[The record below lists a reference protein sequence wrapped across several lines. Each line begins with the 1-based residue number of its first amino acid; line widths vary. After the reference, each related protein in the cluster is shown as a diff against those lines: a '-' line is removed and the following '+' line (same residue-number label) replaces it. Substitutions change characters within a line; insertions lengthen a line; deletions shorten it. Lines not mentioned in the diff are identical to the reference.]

1 MPRVRNE
8 NTPSYEVATSH
19 TCWSGSF
26 FWLTSWEGS
35 LGTRKVRIINCL
47 SFRIF
52 SGDCSVSAYNF
63 RASEQEDKLQL
74 HCCCFTV
81 IPEDSQRRDW
91 NSMSFYFEMITD
103 SWKTAEIVQKLSCT
117 CYLLFPSDISFMT
130 IVHCHNQETDNNQPG
145 NRHEYSQQ
153 TLFWFHQFWTPSF
166 VLCVALCHFIT
177 RRFI

>member
-1 MPRVRNE
+1 MPCVRNE

-35 LGTRKVRIINCL
+35 LETRKVRIINCL

-81 IPEDSQRRDW
+81 IPEDSQRRDR

-117 CYLLFPSDISFMT
+117 CYLLFPSDINIFHDYRTLS
-130 IVHCHNQETDNNQPG
+130 QPG
-145 NRHEYSQQ
+145 NRQQ
-153 TLFWFHQFWTPSF
+153 PTRKQTWVRSADIILISP
-166 VLCVALCHFIT
+166 VLNTFICVVCSSLPFYHT
-177 RRFI
+177 